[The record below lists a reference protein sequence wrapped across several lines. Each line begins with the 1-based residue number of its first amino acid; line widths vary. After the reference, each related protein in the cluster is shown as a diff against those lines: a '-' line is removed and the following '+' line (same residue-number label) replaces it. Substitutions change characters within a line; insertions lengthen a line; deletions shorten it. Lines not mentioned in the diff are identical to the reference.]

1 MSEGEGCRSA
11 GWDEGCRS
19 AGWGEGCGSERWMVW
34 DVGARGGWYRLKV
47 RGIGVW
53 GGGEGV

>member
-1 MSEGEGCRSA
+1 
-11 GWDEGCRS
+11 
-19 AGWGEGCGSERWMVW
+19 MVW

-53 GGGEGV
+53 GGGEGCISAG